1 MIVIKFLAFGLLL
14 LSLSF
19 AQELISKRVSKT
31 TLDPFDKVWDQ
42 AKEVEVPLSGQA
54 VTTPMKLK
62 TYSKRYKGKECKRWQ
77 VHSLLVSVGGQ
88 NPGQVSSCRCLS

>member
-42 AKEVEVPLSGQA
+42 AKEPHIPAKGIKAVRLCFHVVPKHVLLASSGSPCGL
-54 VTTPMKLK
+54 TS
-62 TYSKRYKGKECKRWQ
+62 YST
-77 VHSLLVSVGGQ
+77 
-88 NPGQVSSCRCLS
+88 CLTGYTFV

>member
-42 AKEVEVPLSGQA
+42 AKEVDGLYA
-54 VTTPMKLK
+54 
-62 TYSKRYKGKECKRWQ
+62 
-77 VHSLLVSVGGQ
+77 
-88 NPGQVSSCRCLS
+88 